1 MSIEITLK
9 GVAILLDAVAVTLEK
24 HDLVR
29 NERLD
34 EIRCLLEDFREDLEL
49 DTQPIKELIK

>member
-49 DTQPIKELIK
+49 DTQDNEVA